1 VGSATLYSILIH
13 MLLPK
18 DVTYASNVFGTYVI
32 VIISSYVVF
41 TNWF

>member
-1 VGSATLYSILIH
+1 MGLATLYSILIY
-13 MLLPK
+13 MLLSQ

-41 TNWF
+41 SN

>member
-1 VGSATLYSILIH
+1 
-13 MLLPK
+13 MLLSQ

-41 TNWF
+41 SN